1 MVIKRRT
8 HNERQE
14 QRWSQ
19 QGVVGSAL
27 LDTIGKKTR
36 PSPKVRCQQQ
46 SKIKENSTK
55 LNQIHH
61 LIISEREME
70 ANQRTKSDKS
80 QNFITWDQH
89 LTKRKHARQKKK
101 KKKIK
106 EGDER
111 NEQTEPFERASM
123 IFF

>member
-1 MVIKRRT
+1 MRDKSRDGANRVL
-8 HNERQE
+8 
-14 QRWSQ
+14 W
-19 QGVVGSAL
+19 GVHCSIRL
-27 LDTIGKKTR
+27 EKKTR

-101 KKKIK
+101 EKKIK